1 MNRRE
6 LLEVVAAA
14 GIATAGAAQ
23 AADVAPAPAEH
34 KHHDHAAMSKYGD
47 LVADTTRCVNTGE
60 ACVAHCL
67 VQLGEGEKELA
78 ACAKSVQDTIASC
91 TALRQMAAANSPH
104 VAKLAAVVGDICK
117 DCETECRKHEKKHS
131 VCHDCAEACAKCAK
145 ECEKAAEA

>member
-14 GIATAGAAQ
+14 GISTAGAAQ
-23 AADVAPAPAEH
+23 AADVPPPATEH
-34 KHHDHAAMSKYGD
+34 KHHAHAAMSKYGD
-47 LVADTTRCVNTGE
+47 LVADTSRCVNTGE

-67 VQLGEGEKELA
+67 VLLGEGDKELA
-78 ACAKSVQDTIASC
+78 ACAKTVQDTIASC

-104 VAKLAAVVGDICK
+104 VGKLAGVVGDICK

-131 VCHDCAEACAKCAK
+131 VCHDCAEACANCAK
-145 ECEKAAEA
+145 ECEKAAA

>member
-23 AADVAPAPAEH
+23 AADVAPPATEH

-47 LVADTTRCVNTGE
+47 LVADTSRCVNTGE

-145 ECEKAAEA
+145 ECEKAAAA

>member
-14 GIATAGAAQ
+14 GIATTGAAQ
-23 AADVAPAPAEH
+23 AADVAPPATEH

-60 ACVAHCL
+60 ACIAHCL
-67 VQLGEGEKELA
+67 VLLGEGDKELA
-78 ACAKSVQDTIASC
+78 ACARTVQDTIASC
-91 TALRQMAAANSPH
+91 TALRQMAAANSPY
-104 VAKLAAVVGDICK
+104 VAKLAGVVGDICK

-145 ECEKAAEA
+145 ECERAAA

>member
-23 AADVAPAPAEH
+23 AADITPAPAEH
-34 KHHDHAAMSKYGD
+34 KHHDHAAMSKYAD

-67 VQLGEGEKELA
+67 VLLGEG
-78 ACAKSVQDTIASC
+78 ACDRRRAWARRGAHARVDEGGRVTLWHASGG
-91 TALRQMAAANSPH
+91 ARGSFRMS
-104 VAKLAAVVGDICK
+104 
-117 DCETECRKHEKKHS
+117 
-131 VCHDCAEACAKCAK
+131 
-145 ECEKAAEA
+145 

>member
-1 MNRRE
+1 
-6 LLEVVAAA
+6 
-14 GIATAGAAQ
+14 
-23 AADVAPAPAEH
+23 
-34 KHHDHAAMSKYGD
+34 MSKYGD
-47 LVADTTRCVNTGE
+47 LVADTSRCVNTGE

-145 ECEKAAEA
+145 ECEKAAAA